1 MRVHT
6 LIRLPHTL
14 INMRKTPSSGAHCI
28 IETAELLQP
37 PINHFLLKSGAISM
51 KKKPTPQPFFCW
63 LYVWRGLL
71 TDCASELLLI

>member
-51 KKKPTPQPFFCW
+51 KKSQPRNPFFVGFI
-63 LYVWRGLL
+63 YVCVERSA
-71 TDCASELLLI
+71 D